1 MMEALNKYEV
11 LLASIKWNAISPKRE
26 NIMATTTVIEKLKYD
41 NLKLSKSYKKS
52 SKKVEGKGKLSQ

>member
-1 MMEALNKYEV
+1 MTEALNKYEI
-11 LLASIKWNAISPKRE
+11 LLASVKWNAIKTE

-41 NLKLSKSYKKS
+41 NLKLSKYYKKS